1 MNIPQPPE
9 VKGYSYCIQE
19 SSNTLGRRAGERA
32 PLGQLGHSK
41 APMYAEKFRKLC
53 TFQGWTRAEKR
64 PGLNFCLL
72 LILVQATTEDEDRVE
87 NGLAKCKGVP
97 QHSSSLEEVFL
108 FPPFL
113 SPPLLFSSSSFFAP
127 SLSLFLSPSSP
138 HISFLAPHIQ
148 GNPVKT
154 PEHKLKA

>member
-32 PLGQLGHSK
+32 PLGQLGHST

-64 PGLNFCLL
+64 LGLNFCLL

-97 QHSSSLEEVFL
+97 QHSTSLEEVFFFSL
-108 FPPFL
+108 SLSSPPFL
-113 SPPLLFSSSSFFAP
+113 LLFLLCSF
-127 SLSLFLSPSSP
+127 SLSLPFSLIPPHLFFGSSYARE
-138 HISFLAPHIQ
+138 SC
-148 GNPVKT
+148 
-154 PEHKLKA
+154 